1 MFADVIIDQDAKA
14 LDKVFEYKIPD
25 EMSLDVGMRVY
36 VPFGNRILQGYIVA
50 VKDKADYEE
59 SKIKSIISRIEDFS
73 AIKPE
78 MLELMKFMAEKNH
91 LKLASILRIADSM
104 DRSHTQHIE
113 DFNISFKADTMIIH
127 TNNRAV
133 SNLEKMAITEK
144 SDLFEF
150 VFGYTIIVS

>member
-1 MFADVIIDQDAKA
+1 MK
-14 LDKVFEYKIPD
+14 
-25 EMSLDVGMRVY
+25 
-36 VPFGNRILQGYIVA
+36 
-50 VKDKADYEE
+50 
-59 SKIKSIISRIEDFS
+59 IISQIALYHRGNLTQPTDDDFYAFS
-73 AIKPE
+73 RQE
-78 MLELMKFMAEKNH
+78 RTLV